1 MTPSESPSPL
11 SEVLA
16 FLQTAVAHHQ
26 QGHLALAEELY
37 KKVLASSPEQPDA
50 WHLLGVLAFQSGKH
64 DDAVA
69 LIDKAISIYP
79 REASYYSNRG
89 LALKQLNRLE
99 EALAS
104 YDCAVALKPDY
115 VDAYYYRGVVLQRL
129 GRSEDALAS
138 YEIVVRLR
146 PDHAKGYSNRGTALQ
161 GLCHLEEA
169 LASYERAIAL
179 KPDYAEAYCNR
190 GVVLQKLKRFED
202 ALASHDQAITLKPD
216 YADAY
221 CNRGHTLQTL
231 QRFEDAL
238 TSYEQ
243 AIRIQPDHADAWYN
257 RGLVYQSLEQFEGA
271 LASYEQAITL
281 DVNYTD
287 VYYNSG
293 LAFHEM
299 KQFDQALASYKRAIA
314 LKPDYAEAHWNHAL
328 CLLLL
333 ERYTEGWKQY
343 EWRWKYKGFTSP
355 LRPFQ
360 QPLWL
365 GEQDIAGKTVL
376 LHAEQG
382 LGDTI
387 QFARYAKLVRALGAR
402 VILEVPKALIP
413 LMRSLEGADELVEK
427 DQPLPHFD
435 LHCPLLSLP
444 LAFKTD
450 AASIPAQVP
459 YLSVSEERI
468 ERWWRHIGTAGF
480 KIAICWQ
487 GSPNGKIDIGR
498 SFPVALFENISKIP
512 GVRLISLQK
521 GAGTEQL
528 QNLPAGMRVET
539 LPPGFDEGEG
549 AFLDSAA
556 VMGCVDMVITSD
568 TALTHLAG
576 ALGVKSWL
584 PLKYVPDWRW
594 LLERSDSPW
603 YPNHRLFRQSQRD
616 DWQSVFAEMELE
628 LGKLMSGHSI

>member
-16 FLQTAVAHHQ
+16 FLQTAVAQHQ
-26 QGHLALAEELY
+26 QGHLAQAEELY
-37 KKVLASSPEQPDA
+37 KKVLASSPEQADA
-50 WHLLGVLAFQSGKH
+50 WHLLGVLAYQCGKH
-64 DDAVA
+64 QEALQLINRAIAIQPEQAVFYSSLGNVLRALNQTEDALSNYDRAIA
-69 LIDKAISIYP
+69 LNSRYA
-79 REASYYSNRG
+79 EAYSNRG
-89 LALKQLNRLE
+89 SALQDLARYE
-99 EALAS
+99 EALGS
-104 YDCAVALKPDY
+104 YD
-115 VDAYYYRGVVLQRL
+115 
-129 GRSEDALAS
+129 
-138 YEIVVRLR
+138 
-146 PDHAKGYSNRGTALQ
+146 
-161 GLCHLEEA
+161 
-169 LASYERAIAL
+169 RAIAL
-179 KPDYAEAYCNR
+179 KPDYPEAYSNRGALLHEMKRYAEALANYESAIRYKPDYAEAYYNR
-190 GVVLQKLKRFED
+190 GNTLQPLRRFEE
-202 ALASHDQAITLKPD
+202 ALASYEKAISLKPD
-216 YADAY
+216 YAEAY
-221 CNRGHTLQTL
+221 INRGNTLQLL
-231 QRFEDAL
+231 QRFEESL
-238 TSYEQ
+238 TSYE
-243 AIRIQPDHADAWYN
+243 
-257 RGLVYQSLEQFEGA
+257 RGNALRPGLFEGYSNHGNA
-271 LASYEQAITL
+271 LKEL
-281 DVNYTD
+281 
-287 VYYNSG
+287 
-293 LAFHEM
+293 
-299 KQFDQALASYKRAIA
+299 KQFDHALASYKRAIA

-333 ERYTEGWKQY
+333 ERYAEGWPQY
-343 EWRWKYKGFTSP
+343 EWRWKYKGLTSP
-355 LRPFQ
+355 LRHFK

-365 GEQDIAGKTVL
+365 GEQDISGKTVL

-427 DQPLPHFD
+427 DLPLPHFD

-459 YLSVSEERI
+459 YLRVSEERI
-468 ERWWRHIGTAGF
+468 ERWRRHIGTEGF

-498 SFPVALFENISKIP
+498 SFPVALFENISKIL

-528 QNLPAGMRVET
+528 QNLPAGMRVEP

-556 VMGCVDMVITSD
+556 VMGCVDLVITSD

-594 LLERSDSPW
+594 LMERSDSPW
-603 YPNHRLFRQSQRD
+603 YPNHRLFRQPQRD
-616 DWQSVFAEMELE
+616 DWLSVFDAMELE
-628 LGKLMSGHSI
+628 LRKLMSGH